1 MRSMDTTDLRRWRAV
16 VRRVYA
22 LDVAWRAAAS
32 FADHGGAVYA
42 AAISYYVLFS
52 LFPLLIFAVAALG
65 LLVRG
70 PAIQQRAVSAIVSQ
84 FPPEVNLRQQVE
96 AVVAGV
102 AGRYITV
109 LGLLGGLAAL
119 WTASGVFGTLRRAL
133 NRAFDVP
140 TAQTF
145 LRGKVIDL
153 VSVLGVLGLV
163 VLSIAATAVRALARA
178 RADAYVAG
186 LPATAVWG
194 VVYVLV
200 PFGLSFATFG
210 LVYGLVPNRRVGLAQ
225 LWVGALLAAVGF
237 EVAKAGFSLYV
248 ANFGRY
254 QEVYGALGG
263 AVIFLFFVF
272 VVSNVVIF
280 AAEVTAELGK
290 DRAAMAARRP
300 TSTRPAAGG
309 RDGSGPRSPRSQGA
323 ECVRHS

>member
-1 MRSMDTTDLRRWRAV
+1 MPRKDTAGQLQWQAV

-22 LDVAWRAAAS
+22 LDVAWRAANNY
-32 FADHGGAVYA
+32 ADHGGAVYA
-42 AAISYYVLFS
+42 AAMSYYVLFA
-52 LFPLLIFAVAALG
+52 LFPLLLFGLAVLG
-65 LLVRG
+65 LLVRD
-70 PAIQQRAVSAIVSQ
+70 PAIQERTVSAIVEQ
-84 FPPEVNLRQQVE
+84 FPPEVNLRHQVE

-102 AGRYITV
+102 AERYITV

-119 WTASGVFGTLRRAL
+119 WTASAVFGTLRRAL

-145 LRGKVIDL
+145 LRGKVVDL
-153 VSVLGVLGLV
+153 VSVLGMLGLV
-163 VLSIAATAVRALARA
+163 ALSIAATAALALVRA

-186 LPATAVWG
+186 QLAALVWG
-194 VVYVLV
+194 VAYFLV
-200 PFGLSFATFG
+200 PFGLSFATFV
-210 LVYGLVPNRRVGLAQ
+210 LVYGLVPNRRVGLSH

-254 QEVYGALGG
+254 QQVYGALGG

-280 AAEVTAELGK
+280 AAEVTSALAK
-290 DRAAMAARRP
+290 DRAELANSQSISGRPGRAPAPPAHAGAEPSPLRPGARR
-300 TSTRPAAGG
+300 
-309 RDGSGPRSPRSQGA
+309 
-323 ECVRHS
+323 